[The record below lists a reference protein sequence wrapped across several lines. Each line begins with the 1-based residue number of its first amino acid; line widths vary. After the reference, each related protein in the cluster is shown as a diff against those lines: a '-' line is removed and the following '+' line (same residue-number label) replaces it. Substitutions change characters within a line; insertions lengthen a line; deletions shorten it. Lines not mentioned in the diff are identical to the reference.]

1 MKNIEKKIR
10 ELENEIATL
19 PVGYISNKKINGKMQ
34 QYLQWTE
41 NGKKKSQY
49 LDSKSAEE
57 LKPLIEKRRKLQA
70 EVKSLKKKLSSAE
83 EPALV
88 SEKIKGFHKRNCI
101 SKLEDYL
108 NNENYGKVFILYGLR
123 RTGKT
128 TLMRQAIL
136 SMSKDSLKRIAFIQ
150 LEQGDSLSDI
160 NIALKMLR
168 KRGIK

>member
-10 ELENEIATL
+10 ELENEIAT
-19 PVGYISNKKINGKMQ
+19 YKKINGKMQ

-88 SEKIKGFHKRNCI
+88 SDEYPIRNILLSEDLYAFVEKIKGFHKRNCI

-108 NNENYGKVFILYGLR
+108 NNENYGKVFILYGLDVK
-123 RTGKT
+123 G
-128 TLMRQAIL
+128 
-136 SMSKDSLKRIAFIQ
+136 
-150 LEQGDSLSDI
+150 
-160 NIALKMLR
+160 
-168 KRGIK
+168 